1 MDVNTTLE
9 EEDIFIPNH
18 LSNHTST
25 LILMVRFLIS
35 LFGSREE
42 DEVAGFFL
50 FSHIRMRGYFRLC

>member
-9 EEDIFIPNH
+9 EEDFYIPNH
-18 LSNHTST
+18 LSNHAST
-25 LILMVRFLIS
+25 LVLMVSFLIS

-50 FSHIRMRGYFRLC
+50 FSHIRMRGYFRLD